1 MFRKTHVV
9 AGVLVSFLITS
20 LTVVSAQTRRTT
32 TRRSNAAAQ
41 PVELTLQ
48 AAGAPEPNDK
58 YGLLPRA
65 GEQGDCNAVS
75 LYQEAVKALP
85 ENAKDITRWR
95 ETAPQQLPIRQVRA
109 ELKRFESSLKLFE
122 QAARCKKCQW
132 PAGQGGPMSGN
143 QPRMIAQALGLQARL
158 DIAQKEYDSAIHTVQ
173 TGIGMA
179 RHIADGPT
187 LIHGLVGTAVGGLV
201 LKEAEYLIQAP
212 DSPNLYWALDA
223 LPKPLID
230 LTAQMDAEMANVE
243 SHYPDPATR
252 LAKKREKEP
261 GHERIRVLTKKL
273 DRQVAA
279 LQCLEALRLHASAH
293 DGKFPNQL
301 SDVTKVAVPVD
312 PLSGKPFVYKRSG
325 SKAVLKAVLP
335 ETATPKDALQYKL
348 TLKE

>member
-1 MFRKTHVV
+1 MRRVFICVLIISLSGVTAGSRQKKASSGKR
-9 AGVLVSFLITS
+9 AGVV
-20 LTVVSAQTRRTT
+20 R
-32 TRRSNAAAQ
+32 
-41 PVELTLQ
+41 LTLRPAKVGE
-48 AAGAPEPNDK
+48 AADKYRLLPEP
-58 YGLLPRA
+58 

-75 LYQEAVKALP
+75 LYEEAVKALP
-85 ENAKDITRWR
+85 KDAKDISRWR
-95 ETAPQQLPIRQVRA
+95 KTPPGELPTKQVRA
-109 ELKRFESSLKLFE
+109 ELKRFETSLKLFE
-122 QAARCKKCQW
+122 QAARCKTCKWSAAQRS
-132 PAGQGGPMSGN
+132 PMSGN

-158 DIAQKEYDSAIHTVQ
+158 DIAQKKYHSAIHTVQ

-187 LIHGLVGTAVGGLV
+187 LIHGLVGTAMGALV

-212 DSPNLYWALDA
+212 DSPNLYWALEN

-230 LTAQMDAEMANVE
+230 LTGQMDAEIANIE
-243 SHYPDPATR
+243 SQYLNPLTRIAMKRQLEPA
-252 LAKKREKEP
+252 
-261 GHERIRVLTKKL
+261 HERVRVLTKKL

-279 LQCLEALRLHASAH
+279 LQCIEALRLHASAH

-301 SDVTKVAVPVD
+301 SDVTAVSVPVD

-325 SKAVLKAVLP
+325 SKVVLEAVLP